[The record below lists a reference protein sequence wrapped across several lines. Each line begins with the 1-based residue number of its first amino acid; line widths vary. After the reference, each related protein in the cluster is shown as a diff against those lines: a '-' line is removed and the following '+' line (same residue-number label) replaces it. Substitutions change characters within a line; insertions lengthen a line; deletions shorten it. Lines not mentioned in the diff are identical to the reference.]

1 MRMSLLDNLTKVVK
15 FVFLGVSLL
24 AVIYP
29 ILCMI
34 FSSFAPDRLLFSGFL
49 LPFSTLQL
57 TFRHYHEVLVKTYF
71 IKWYLN
77 SLIVAGLCVAINI
90 PLASM
95 IAYVATRYSVKY
107 RPLALFGP
115 FSLFLYMIPGVVLAL
130 PLSLLFGY
138 LGLFDNLVG
147 LALADSTFALPLS
160 LWILWGHFT
169 NVPRDLEEAA
179 MVDGASPWQI
189 WLRIILPVSRPVLTA
204 VGIFAF
210 IVVWLDYLFALALI
224 RTEANY
230 PIALGINWLVREYSF
245 TWGELMAAA
254 TLMSIPSFIIG
265 VLAFKYLLRGF
276 EMVSKGVR

>member
-1 MRMSLLDNLTKVVK
+1 MGLQDTILKISKLVFLSLSLLVV
-15 FVFLGVSLL
+15 V
-24 AVIYP
+24 YP
-29 ILCMI
+29 LLCMV
-34 FSSFAPDRLLFSGFL
+34 FSSFAPDKLLFSGFL
-49 LPFSTLQL
+49 MPFSTLQL
-57 TFRHYHEVLVKTYF
+57 TFRHYQEVLAKTYF
-71 IKWYLN
+71 FQWYMN
-77 SLIVAGLCVAINI
+77 SLIVAGLCVAINV

-95 IAYVATRYSVKY
+95 IAYVATRYSSKY
-107 RPLALFGP
+107 RPLKLFGP

-138 LGLFDNLVG
+138 IGLFDNLIG
-147 LALADSTFALPLS
+147 LAIADSTFALPLS
-160 LWILWGHFT
+160 LWILWGHFV
-169 NVPRDLEEAA
+169 NIPKDLEEAA
-179 MVDGASPWQI
+179 MVDGASSWQI
-189 WLRIILPVSRPVLTA
+189 LIRIILPISRPVLTA

-230 PIALGINWLVREYSF
+230 PIALGINWLIREYSF

-265 VLAFKYLLRGF
+265 ILAFKYLLKGF